1 MLLCNCLSEACSC
14 WIWFW
19 HDSKVS
25 SSFPLHSLLI
35 SNWSCANEN
44 WLQVIFHVTIG
55 SLLTWSW
62 LISSSWSQA
71 TNTAG
76 FSLVFKEWISNSSS
90 LIASSCCSRSASSWS
105 LMQAIY
111 WKSIIVHFIIGIGGF
126 FLHSDY
132 SLVNGIHLW
141 LALGNVIWIS
151 ITAQLV
157 VILWYYFNLY
167 EISRMLWRF
176 IQIYWFQI
184 LFINYSSLQRILC
197 NLWRAFWILFK
208 SILDQSF
215 MRPFFKIS
223 PQTYCNNLKFYTH
236 NSTQKFNTIESS
248 KSLRFI
254 GSIYILNHIWDSTF
268 RMNQIYAKVLFCMI
282 INLTIYSI
290 QNLEIGHIFTS
301 VSKLTSFLCFSSSW
315 FFSLWFISSAF
326 KMASFIASISW
337 DWLTCSFLETSSCIF
352 KLWFSW
358 TDC

>member
-126 FLHSDY
+126 FFAFWLFLSQWDSFVTSFRQCHLDFYNCSVSCY
-132 SLVNGIHLW
+132 S
-141 LALGNVIWIS
+141 
-151 ITAQLV
+151 
-157 VILWYYFNLY
+157 VILFQSLRDFSDALKIHSNLL
-167 EISRMLWRF
+167 IS
-176 IQIYWFQI
+176 
-184 LFINYSSLQRILC
+184 
-197 NLWRAFWILFK
+197 
-208 SILDQSF
+208 DSF
-215 MRPFFKIS
+215 HKL
-223 PQTYCNNLKFYTH
+223 LKFTK
-236 NSTQKFNTIESS
+236 NPLQFME
-248 KSLRFI
+248 
-254 GSIYILNHIWDSTF
+254 
-268 RMNQIYAKVLFCMI
+268 
-282 INLTIYSI
+282 
-290 QNLEIGHIFTS
+290 
-301 VSKLTSFLCFSSSW
+301 SFLD
-315 FFSLWFISSAF
+315 
-326 KMASFIASISW
+326 SFQVH
-337 DWLTCSFLETSSCIF
+337 LGPVFYETI
-352 KLWFSW
+352 L
-358 TDC
+358 